1 MNKNGHMPIEITEQG
16 TIIDIKNNVVSV
28 DGIKNCVYGELLH
41 FESGDKGL
49 VIEFDS
55 EKITALLIG
64 TGIETKAGD
73 KAISKGELLQ
83 IPVSEKLI
91 GRIVNSL
98 VKPLD
103 GKGQVECKD
112 FNMVFNEAPTV
123 MSRVPISES
132 LNTGIKVIDTII
144 PVGKGQR
151 ELIIGDRQTGKT
163 TLAVDAII
171 NQKDKDV
178 ICIYCWIGGS
188 FTSMVKVIELL
199 SSHGALD
206 YTTFVAAPASVSATE
221 QYLAPYA
228 AAAIGE
234 YFMKQKKDVLLV
246 LDNLTKHAWIY
257 RQISLLLNRS
267 PGREA
272 YPGDIFYIHSQL
284 LERAGRLNPEIGG
297 SMTCLPIVDTLQ
309 GDVTGY
315 IQTNLVSMTDG
326 QIYTSSALFNE
337 GIKPAIDIGLSV
349 SRIGSKVQSSA
360 IKEISGILR
369 LEYAQFREFQKLTK
383 LRAKISE
390 DIARKINRGQTLTE
404 ILIQPAN
411 SPISTVEMIL
421 IFYAFKNNLLDEM
434 TSEQIG
440 VFEANILEY
449 MEKNYSE
456 VLNELIET
464 QHLSDNVKEGLKN
477 AYESFLKEKQ

>member
-1 MNKNGHMPIEITEQG
+1 MNKNNHVPIEITEQG
-16 TIIDIKNNVVSV
+16 TIIDIKNDVISV
-28 DGIKNCVYGELLH
+28 EGIKNCVYGELLY
-41 FESGDKGL
+41 FESGDKGF
-49 VIEFDS
+49 VVEFDS
-55 EKITALLIG
+55 KKITALLLG
-64 TGIETKAGD
+64 TGMETKTGD

-83 IPVSEKLI
+83 VPVSDKLI

-98 VKPLD
+98 VKPMD
-103 GKGQVECKD
+103 GKGQITSNKS
-112 FNMVFNEAPTV
+112 NLVFKEAPPI
-123 MSRVPISES
+123 MSRVPINEA
-132 LNTGIKVIDTII
+132 LHTGIKVIDTII

-163 TLAVDAII
+163 TLAVDTII

-178 ICIYCWIGGS
+178 ICVYCWIGGS
-188 FTSMVKVIELL
+188 YTSMVKVIELL
-199 SSHGALD
+199 STHGALD
-206 YTTFVAAPASVSATE
+206 YTIFVAAPASVSSTE
-221 QYLAPYA
+221 QYLAPYI

-234 YFMKQKKDVLLV
+234 YFMDQKKDVLLV

-326 QIYTSSALFNE
+326 QLYTSSALFNE
-337 GIKPAIDIGLSV
+337 GIKPSIDIGLSV

-360 IKEISGILR
+360 LKEVSVKLR
-369 LEYAQFREFQKLTK
+369 LEYAQFRELQKLTK
-383 LRAKISE
+383 LRAKISQE
-390 DIARKINRGQTLTE
+390 IAYKISRGQTLTE
-404 ILIQPAN
+404 MLIQPVN
-411 SPISTVEMIL
+411 SPISEIEIIL
-421 IFYAFKNNLLDEM
+421 EFYAFEIGVLDET
-434 TSEQIG
+434 TSEQINA
-440 VFEANILEY
+440 FETNILEY
-449 MEKNYSE
+449 LKTNYPE
-456 VLNELIET
+456 VINKLIKT
-464 QHLSDNVKEGLKN
+464 KSLSDDIKEGLKN
-477 AYESFLKEKQ
+477 AYDNFFNQKE